1 MAEQHAAMDAGRG
14 FVEVDL
20 AADFRH
26 AALHAPIR
34 LLGRGPA
41 RLVERHADVDLH
53 AGRGQRH
60 VRPPARDGAVA
71 HRLPRERPVHLGHEV
86 VHQAIEHPLA
96 RIGEGRVVAGRPGL
110 RVRAARIIGPVA
122 PDTRGTDPETHPW
135 AGGAQLLRQP
145 LHQQPG
151 TVAAPVALVREALAV
166 GGEGPCVV
174 QARIGGFVIEVVVE
188 VDGIHGIARR
198 DLGHHAA
205 QPGPHLGQPRVQHEA
220 PGGRAD
226 PVGPGAVDAGRAVG
240 GRAAQHAHGV
250 RAHVHRHAVRIE
262 PGVQLQPPRMRL
274 LHGEG
279 QGVESGMPAQRAG
292 QVGRPG
298 QEIGGVERI
307 RARLGLEDHRIEAG
321 GHRLVQDAQQF
332 RLLHGDALRI
342 VGDPGGLRGGPVQVQ
357 DRGDPAGSQ
366 GPGPRE
372 GRLRA
377 GRARARAGPS
387 ATAFQQERRRQQGR
401 QPGRLGEQAPAA
413 RIGEGGGGKQ
423 RGRERGHGPNSA
435 ARKIPAAMEGLA
447 AAGCQRPVVSRRA
460 CGAPEDARRRTPWRG
475 AGNPGAYR
483 PGWW

>member
-1 MAEQHAAMDAGRG
+1 MAEQHAAVDAGRG

-26 AALHAPIR
+26 PALHAPVG
-34 LLGRGPA
+34 LLGRGPP
-41 RLVERHADVDLH
+41 RLVERHADVELH

-71 HRLPRERPVHLGHEV
+71 HRLPREGPVHLGHDV

-96 RIGEGRVVAGRPGL
+96 RIGEGRVVAGCPGL
-110 RVRAARIIGPVA
+110 RVRAARIVGPVA
-122 PDTRGTDPETHPW
+122 PDACGADPEAHPG

-151 TVAAPVALVREALAV
+151 AVAAPVALVREAAAV
-166 GGEGPCVV
+166 GGEGLCVV
-174 QARIGGFVIEVVVE
+174 QARIGGFVIEIVVE
-188 VDGIHGIARR
+188 VDGIDGIARR

-226 PVGPGAVDAGRAVG
+226 PVGPGAVDAGRAVAG
-240 GRAAQHAHGV
+240 HAGQHPHRV
-250 RAHVHRHAVRIE
+250 RAHVHRHAVGIE
-262 PGVQLQPPRMRL
+262 PGVQFQPPRMRL
-274 LHGEG
+274 LHGEA

-298 QEIGGVERI
+298 QEVGVVERI
-307 RARLGLEDHRIEAG
+307 RARLGLEDHRVEAG
-321 GHRLVQDAQQF
+321 GRRLVEDAQQF
-332 RLLHGDALRI
+332 RLLHGGALRI
-342 VGDPGGLRGGPVQVQ
+342 VGDPDGLRGGPVQVQ
-357 DRGDPAGSQ
+357 DRGDPAGPQ
-366 GPGPRE
+366 GPGTRE
-372 GRLRA
+372 SPLRPTNA
-377 GRARARAGPS
+377 CVSAGPS
-387 ATAFQQERRRQQGR
+387 AAAFQQQRGRHQGR

-413 RIGEGGGGKQ
+413 RIGGGGRKQ
-423 RGRERGHGPNSA
+423 RGGGTGHGSIFCSTENSC
-435 ARKIPAAMEGLA
+435 RPGRGSPSPA
-447 AAGCQRPVVSRRA
+447 VSRRA
-460 CGAPEDARRRTPWRG
+460 CGAPADARRRTPWRG